1 MKKIH
6 LISIVLAA
14 ASLHTLP
21 ACAQSAGE
29 FMNNPAFLGPLP
41 QQCVST
47 FEMQQCAAR
56 DLRVADVEM
65 SNLYGDLRA
74 KLKPSG
80 QRALLAEQRI
90 WLKSRDHDCLAKG
103 SDGGSMASLAV
114 ARCWVAV
121 TNARTA
127 SLKKKLVSSAK
138 QTPVLPASAF
148 LGRWR
153 GGEGTVMKITRS
165 GSGFAIENQWGLDA
179 NMHGVFSGT
188 ITADGLRFKRNG
200 VIELAR
206 PSTGDAVN
214 RSALAGKKDCLI
226 VSRDEGYCRY

>member
-1 MKKIH
+1 MFI
-6 LISIVLAA
+6 
-14 ASLHTLP
+14 
-21 ACAQSAGE
+21 
-29 FMNNPAFLGPLP
+29 GPPP

-56 DLRVADVEM
+56 DLRVADGET
-65 SNLYGDLRA
+65 SNLYDDLRA
-74 KLKPSG
+74 RLKPSR
-80 QRALLAEQRI
+80 QKTLLAEQRI
-90 WLKSRDHDCLAKG
+90 WLKSRDHDCQAKER
-103 SDGGSMASLAV
+103 DGGSMASLVV
-114 ARCWVAV
+114 ARCWVAT

-127 SLKKKLVSSAK
+127 LLEKKIGSSAH
-138 QTPVLPASAF
+138 QTTVLPASAF

-153 GGEGTVMKITRS
+153 GGEGTVMNITRS
-165 GSGFAIENQWGLDA
+165 GSGFAIDNQWGLDA

-188 ITADGLRFKRNG
+188 ITATGLSFKRNG

-226 VSRDEGYCRY
+226 VSRNEGYCRY

>member
-1 MKKIH
+1 MKKTR
-6 LISIVLAA
+6 LIGIVLAT

-21 ACAQSAGE
+21 ACAQSAGA
-29 FMNNPAFLGPLP
+29 FMNNPAFIGPP
-41 QQCVST
+41 PSQCVST
-47 FEMQQCAAR
+47 LEMQQCAAQ

-65 SNLYGDLRA
+65 SNRYGDLRA

-80 QRALLAEQRI
+80 QKALLAEQRI
-90 WLKSRDHDCLAKG
+90 WLKSRDRDCLAKG
-103 SDGGSMASLAV
+103 RDGGSMASLVV

-127 SLKKKLVSSAK
+127 LLEKKLGSSAK
-138 QTPVLPASAF
+138 QTTVLPASAF

-165 GSGFAIENQWGLDA
+165 GSGFAIDNQWGLDA

-188 ITADGLRFKRNG
+188 ITAAGLSFKRNG
-200 VIELAR
+200 VIESAR
-206 PSTGDAVN
+206 PGTGDAVN
-214 RSALAGKKDCLI
+214 RSALAGKKNCLI